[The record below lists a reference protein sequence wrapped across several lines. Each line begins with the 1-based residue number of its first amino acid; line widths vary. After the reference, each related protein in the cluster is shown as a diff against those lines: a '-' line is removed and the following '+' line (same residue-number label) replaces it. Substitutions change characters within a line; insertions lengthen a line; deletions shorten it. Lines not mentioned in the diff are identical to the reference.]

1 MFSGLLAKATALLG
15 IVVAFLLALL
25 KYKDHKLKNAEEK
38 NDMHD
43 KKDEIINDMNLAE
56 VKAEAEENNAKNDT
70 DDSSWRDNI

>member
-1 MFSGLLAKATALLG
+1 VFSGLLAKATALLG

-43 KKDEIINDMNLAE
+43 KKDEIIDDMNLAE
-56 VKAEAEENNAKNDT
+56 VKAEAKENEAKNNS
-70 DDSSWRDNI
+70 DDSDWYNNI